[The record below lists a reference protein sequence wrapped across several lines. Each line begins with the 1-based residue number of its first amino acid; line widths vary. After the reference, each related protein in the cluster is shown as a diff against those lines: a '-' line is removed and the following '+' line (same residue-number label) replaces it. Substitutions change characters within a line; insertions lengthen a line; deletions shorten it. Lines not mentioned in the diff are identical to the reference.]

1 MITKARKYLRLL
13 VVLLGASISAQMEY
27 RANFLVN
34 LIGSLA
40 ASGGALF
47 GLGVVYGGST
57 TVGGWSYREAVV
69 VVGLFV
75 LIDGF
80 TGAFLFPNLNRIA
93 DSVRLGTMD
102 FTLMKPI
109 DGQFLISA
117 REINVFR
124 LVDVLV
130 GLGLTVWAL
139 AGLPHVSASDLLLG
153 LGLLI
158 SALAIVYAICFML
171 SVTAFWFVN
180 VANVIELFYG
190 LFRAGQFPITAFPAV
205 YLCNPG
211 GLHHHSAIGGAGG
224 SRQPGRLARR
234 GGPRHGAADSIA
246 PLLALRGRQLHQR
259 QLLTLRHG
267 LGRHAAHPPHL
278 QSLPSGFSRRI
289 AATVAARSA
298 PRSPSA
304 ARAP

>member
-93 DSVRLGTMD
+93 ESVRLGTMD

-190 LFRAGQFPITAFPAV
+190 LFRAGQFPITAFPVWVRVLFTFVIPVAFITTVPSAGLVGRGSLAASLGAV
-205 YLCNPG
+205 
-211 GLHHHSAIGGAGG
+211 A
-224 SRQPGRLARR
+224 LA
-234 GGPRHGAADSIA
+234 AA
-246 PLLALRGRQLHQR
+246 L
-259 QLLTLRHG
+259 LLT
-267 LGRHAAHPPHL
+267 
-278 QSLPSGFSRRI
+278 SRRFWRF
-289 AATVAARSA
+289 AVGNYTSA
-298 PRSPSA
+298 SS
-304 ARAP
+304 